1 MGSFKTTHSELGF
14 FWPSAK
20 PDNKWPGRVFMDG
33 FPRAS
38 LHCLDYPPG
47 DGKVPEG
54 RGTLHGITEDN
65 ECVTMLEA
73 MASHAGASMKH
84 SATTRRVSITA
95 NYMLVGDR
103 HFDATRTVRRVT
115 FSSAWVEYTQ
125 RLYAIDYSELRQRK
139 IEGYRIRRAVLHR
152 QAVSYVDFA
161 HRMRIRMWRSTVPNI
176 GVEPGSKISIDF
188 LDLATPK
195 GALTSLHYFRDL
207 FAVICGDLV
216 DLWNVEFLHHI
227 GEERAR
233 SLVYFFDPIERP
245 RKPREIMDA
254 PVVEVGKNKLLFRRI
269 IKNPDYAATSAS
281 FSRR

>member
-1 MGSFKTTHSELGF
+1 
-14 FWPSAK
+14 
-20 PDNKWPGRVFMDG
+20 
-33 FPRAS
+33 
-38 LHCLDYPPG
+38 
-47 DGKVPEG
+47 
-54 RGTLHGITEDN
+54 
-65 ECVTMLEA
+65 
-73 MASHAGASMKH
+73 
-84 SATTRRVSITA
+84 
-95 NYMLVGDR
+95 
-103 HFDATRTVRRVT
+103 
-115 FSSAWVEYTQ
+115 
-125 RLYAIDYSELRQRK
+125 
-139 IEGYRIRRAVLHR
+139 
-152 QAVSYVDFA
+152 
-161 HRMRIRMWRSTVPNI
+161 MWRSTVPNI